1 MTNVCTIVKGSGTLN
16 VRPPH
21 ACVRRGSGIVV
32 DIERYK
38 IYYFREISNLGHF
51 GGGRI
56 PMWVMDLKLFQCGS
70 VWLYQTPALSN
81 HSNLALSQ
89 TTAT

>member
-1 MTNVCTIVKGSGTLN
+1 M
-16 VRPPH
+16 
-21 ACVRRGSGIVV
+21 
-32 DIERYK
+32 
-38 IYYFREISNLGHF
+38 FFFWEISNLGHF

>member
-1 MTNVCTIVKGSGTLN
+1 MATYSIMKNSDWNVMGLVLAKN
-16 VRPPH
+16 
-21 ACVRRGSGIVV
+21 
-32 DIERYK
+32 
-38 IYYFREISNLGHF
+38 YFREISDLGHF
-51 GGGRI
+51 GGGHI